1 MVWHPSD
8 DYWDCRRSTLFLWAP
23 HWPKSPQA
31 KKPYPIKA
39 TDTGI
44 YVLTNKKSI
53 SNHRKDNGKSNAIYE
68 QLLTDP
74 MFQFLHNVSFDVD
87 QTSSNYDIQFPVIT
101 MNLHLTR
108 QVSHLSY
115 SASNITTMTTYHH
128 RLATMSTSPS
138 SPPWS
143 SSASPGS
150 PSSSPLS
157 RFLAEFPWEWQRYS
171 QWLLCSEASGKMC
184 QGKVQN

>member
-1 MVWHPSD
+1 MSRSPLCSIYTSRIWFDIPVMTTGIAVDRPFFCGHPIGQK
-8 DYWDCRRSTLFLWAP
+8 AP
-23 HWPKSPQA
+23 KPKSLTRLKPQ
-31 KKPYPIKA
+31 IL
-39 TDTGI
+39 G
-44 YVLTNKKSI
+44 YVLKNKKSI

-150 PSSSPLS
+150 PSSSLLS
-157 RFLAEFPWEWQRYS
+157 RFLAEFPWE
-171 QWLLCSEASGKMC
+171 
-184 QGKVQN
+184 